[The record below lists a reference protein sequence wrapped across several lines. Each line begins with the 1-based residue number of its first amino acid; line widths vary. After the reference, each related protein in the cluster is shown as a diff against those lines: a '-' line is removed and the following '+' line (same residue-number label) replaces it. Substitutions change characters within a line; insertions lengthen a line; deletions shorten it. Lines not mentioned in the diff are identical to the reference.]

1 MASQHTVFPP
11 VVVPI
16 ADLVRGTTWLDI
28 HQAGI
33 YTSCKASTIRRAC
46 NRQELQHVRVGHARG
61 PILTQAEWLDAWI
74 MRGVQYPAVDDA
86 DGSDT
91 VHESLEGWVCTPK

>member
-11 VVVPI
+11 VVLPI
-16 ADLVRGTTWLDI
+16 ADLVRGTIWLDI

-61 PILTQAEWLDAWI
+61 PILTQAEWLDAWM
-74 MRGVQYPAVDDA
+74 MRGVQYPAGDA
-86 DGSDT
+86 GDEGGT
-91 VHESLEGWVCTPK
+91 VHESSETVH